1 MITSVHKLRIN
12 TLLSLLYHLTQ
23 KQNVILK
30 KKYKPK
36 HTENLSNYTNPKT
49 SLQTNKLVKISSGEH
64 LCTTLKFIYYY
75 FVFCASQKINF

>member
-30 KKYKPK
+30 KIRAQTHRKPLK
-36 HTENLSNYTNPKT
+36 LHKSKNQLTNK
-49 SLQTNKLVKISSGEH
+49 QKLVKKSSGEH